1 MHPRPGTHVA
11 ILHSALQAITQ
22 GVRQHGR
29 AWVLIIKRSTLL
41 QGRTAASIRRRYA
54 KLSRPAE
61 VESESR
67 PSAVQPGASMAAVEE
82 AVETVPAL
90 VATASEPGHKTPE
103 GGEEL
108 VDGANAT
115 NSTQEA
121 AAGADSADD
130 SSDTDVPHG
139 GDGSSDSEH
148 EQEIGGGSRASGKG
162 GSRGSGK
169 SGSRGSGSGRASCC
183 DDDGGSDDGGS
194 NSDAGDPE
202 FLISPKQL
210 AREIRLGGEE
220 VKDGDIGRPRR
231 RRVEKGQRVTRA
243 RQVEFSQVS

>member
-1 MHPRPGTHVA
+1 M
-11 ILHSALQAITQ
+11 
-22 GVRQHGR
+22 
-29 AWVLIIKRSTLL
+29 
-41 QGRTAASIRRRYA
+41 
-54 KLSRPAE
+54 
-61 VESESR
+61 
-67 PSAVQPGASMAAVEE
+67 EE

-194 NSDAGDPE
+194 DDGGSDDGGGGDGGSDDGGSDDGGSDDGGSNSDAGDPE